1 MGHRLCKKN
10 KTRLH
15 GSCASFSHTVVETQ
29 VSSKKGLC
37 VQQREVNDAAMVL
50 IQCIKPACS
59 CSNKVC
65 CTSKGATAKKNP
77 DVCTNIRIL
86 KKKKCS
92 SWKGVPH
99 LRRQLASN
107 VSK

>member
-15 GSCASFSHTVVETQ
+15 GSCANFSHTVVETQ

-50 IQCIKPACS
+50 HSVYKA
-59 CSNKVC
+59 
-65 CTSKGATAKKNP
+65 
-77 DVCTNIRIL
+77 RMFM
-86 KKKKCS
+86 
-92 SWKGVPH
+92 
-99 LRRQLASN
+99 
-107 VSK
+107 

>member
-1 MGHRLCKKN
+1 MFWPVMFEAASNVGPEGPLKKMPILVLEIPGH
-10 KTRLH
+10 T
-15 GSCASFSHTVVETQ
+15 ASSHALTASTQ
-29 VSSKKGLC
+29 A
-37 VQQREVNDAAMVL
+37 QQTADSRQQTAHEVTKFVAHRREL
-50 IQCIKPACS
+50 QQ
-59 CSNKVC
+59 
-65 CTSKGATAKKNP
+65 KNP
-77 DVCTNIRIL
+77 PTYVRTFASK